1 MGQAEYEA
9 FKAKLR
15 EWMEAH
21 PEEYAAFEES
31 MNTRDMA
38 GCQAVLLQAI
48 ALIPQYRKL
57 AAAKANEGLFDH
69 VDEIEQAAQDNDLA
83 RKLIGECEQPV
94 AGSPVP
100 AMLCW
105 LYFGKSFERMVEHCE
120 ELRQSPDL
128 GYFQK
133 ITMSATIRLLIARS
147 IKLGLRTREE
157 WKAHREAM
165 RLAES
170 DQVLDWA
177 MEESSSDRNDPKRKP
192 GRPGTTRS
200 LTEMFAPTVSRPE
213 ELRRKIGTYL
223 LTRHT
228 QTDIA
233 RLKIAL
239 EELRYLTL
247 PIPIKPF
254 RDALQEEYG
263 REIRIVHERGIQEA
277 YSRLTE
283 PLLAGKAVRDR
294 GSEAVTIREIKD
306 FLSETN
312 SFNSSEPVAN

>member
-15 EWMEAH
+15 EWMETH

-57 AAAKANEGLFDH
+57 TAAKANEGLFDH

-120 ELRQSPDL
+120 ELRRSPDL

-147 IKLGLRTREE
+147 IKLGLRKSGTSPFHPER
-157 WKAHREAM
+157 KICFCRNK
-165 RLAES
+165 
-170 DQVLDWA
+170 
-177 MEESSSDRNDPKRKP
+177 EES
-192 GRPGTTRS
+192 G
-200 LTEMFAPTVSRPE
+200 
-213 ELRRKIGTYL
+213 
-223 LTRHT
+223 H
-228 QTDIA
+228 
-233 RLKIAL
+233 
-239 EELRYLTL
+239 
-247 PIPIKPF
+247 
-254 RDALQEEYG
+254 
-263 REIRIVHERGIQEA
+263 
-277 YSRLTE
+277 
-283 PLLAGKAVRDR
+283 LAK
-294 GSEAVTIREIKD
+294 
-306 FLSETN
+306 
-312 SFNSSEPVAN
+312 

>member
-57 AAAKANEGLFDH
+57 AAAKANEGLFEH
-69 VDEIEQAAQDNDLA
+69 VDEIEQAAQQHDLA
-83 RKLIGECEQPV
+83 GKIIRECEQP
-94 AGSPVP
+94 GKDSTLP

-105 LYFGKSFERMVEHCE
+105 LYFGKSFERMVERCE
-120 ELRQSPDL
+120 ELRRSPDL
-128 GYFQK
+128 GFLQK
-133 ITMSATIRLLIARS
+133 MTMSATIKLLISRS
-147 IKLGLRTREE
+147 IKLELRTKQD
-157 WKAHREAM
+157 WDAHRAAM

-170 DQVLDWA
+170 DRVLEWA
-177 MEESSSDRNDPKRKP
+177 TGTLPAEDASEKRKP
-192 GRPGTTRS
+192 GRPSTTKS
-200 LTEMFAPTVSRPE
+200 LMDMFSPAVTHPD
-213 ELRRKIGTYL
+213 ELRRKIGEYL
-223 LTRHT
+223 TKKHT

-239 EELRYLTL
+239 DELRYLVV
-247 PIPIKPF
+247 PINIKPF
-254 RDALQEEYG
+254 RDALQTEYG
-263 REIRIVHERGIQEA
+263 SDIRIVHERGIQEA

-283 PLLAGKAVRDR
+283 PLLIGSTVGSR
-294 GSEAVTIREIKD
+294 GDEALIIREIKD
-306 FLSETN
+306 FLSE
-312 SFNSSEPVAN
+312 

>member
-57 AAAKANEGLFDH
+57 TAAKANEGLFNH
-69 VDEIEQAAQDNDLA
+69 VNEIEQAAQDNDLA

-120 ELRQSPDL
+120 ELRRTPEL

-147 IKLGLRTREE
+147 IKLGLRTRECPPRSNASGRKRSGAGLGHGGVVE
-157 WKAHREAM
+157 RQERFKTQAGTSRSHP
-165 RLAES
+165 LS
-170 DQVLDWA
+170 DGDV
-177 MEESSSDRNDPKRKP
+177 
-192 GRPGTTRS
+192 RPDG
-200 LTEMFAPTVSRPE
+200 
-213 ELRRKIGTYL
+213 
-223 LTRHT
+223 
-228 QTDIA
+228 
-233 RLKIAL
+233 
-239 EELRYLTL
+239 
-247 PIPIKPF
+247 IPP
-254 RDALQEEYG
+254 
-263 REIRIVHERGIQEA
+263 RG
-277 YSRLTE
+277 
-283 PLLAGKAVRDR
+283 
-294 GSEAVTIREIKD
+294 
-306 FLSETN
+306 
-312 SFNSSEPVAN
+312 VAT

>member
-1 MGQAEYEA
+1 
-9 FKAKLR
+9 
-15 EWMEAH
+15 
-21 PEEYAAFEES
+21 
-31 MNTRDMA
+31 
-38 GCQAVLLQAI
+38 
-48 ALIPQYRKL
+48 
-57 AAAKANEGLFDH
+57 
-69 VDEIEQAAQDNDLA
+69 
-83 RKLIGECEQPV
+83 
-94 AGSPVP
+94 
-100 AMLCW
+100 
-105 LYFGKSFERMVEHCE
+105 
-120 ELRQSPDL
+120 
-128 GYFQK
+128 
-133 ITMSATIRLLIARS
+133 
-147 IKLGLRTREE
+147 
-157 WKAHREAM
+157 
-165 RLAES
+165 
-170 DQVLDWA
+170 
-177 MEESSSDRNDPKRKP
+177 MEEPSNDKNDSKRKP

-200 LTEMFAPTVSRPE
+200 LTEMFTPTVSRPE

-294 GSEAVTIREIKD
+294 DSEAVTIREIKD

>member
-15 EWMEAH
+15 EWMETH

-57 AAAKANEGLFDH
+57 TAAKANEGLFDH

-83 RKLIGECEQPV
+83 RKLIGEREQPV

-120 ELRQSPDL
+120 ELRRSPDL

-133 ITMSATIRLLIARS
+133 
-147 IKLGLRTREE
+147 
-157 WKAHREAM
+157 
-165 RLAES
+165 
-170 DQVLDWA
+170 
-177 MEESSSDRNDPKRKP
+177 
-192 GRPGTTRS
+192 
-200 LTEMFAPTVSRPE
+200 
-213 ELRRKIGTYL
+213 
-223 LTRHT
+223 
-228 QTDIA
+228 
-233 RLKIAL
+233 
-239 EELRYLTL
+239 
-247 PIPIKPF
+247 
-254 RDALQEEYG
+254 
-263 REIRIVHERGIQEA
+263 HERHDPIADCPFHQTGASDPGGVESPPRSHASGRKRSGAGLGHGGVVGRQE
-277 YSRLTE
+277 R
-283 PLLAGKAVRDR
+283 
-294 GSEAVTIREIKD
+294 
-306 FLSETN
+306 SETQAGASGN
-312 SFNSSEPVAN
+312 HPLFDGDVRSNGIPSRGVAA

>member
-1 MGQAEYEA
+1 MEYET

-15 EWMEAH
+15 EWMETH

-57 AAAKANEGLFDH
+57 TAAKANEGLFDH

-120 ELRQSPDL
+120 ELRRSPDL

-170 DQVLDWA
+170 DQA
-177 MEESSSDRNDPKRKP
+177 MEESSNDRNDSKRKP

-200 LTEMFAPTVSRPE
+200 LTEMFTPTVSLPE
-213 ELRRKIGTYL
+213 ELRRKIGT
-223 LTRHT
+223 
-228 QTDIA
+228 
-233 RLKIAL
+233 
-239 EELRYLTL
+239 
-247 PIPIKPF
+247 
-254 RDALQEEYG
+254 
-263 REIRIVHERGIQEA
+263 
-277 YSRLTE
+277 
-283 PLLAGKAVRDR
+283 
-294 GSEAVTIREIKD
+294 
-306 FLSETN
+306 
-312 SFNSSEPVAN
+312 

>member
-15 EWMEAH
+15 EWMETH

-120 ELRQSPDL
+120 ELRRSPDL

-165 RLAES
+165 RLAERS
-170 DQVLDWA
+170 GAGLGHGGVV
-177 MEESSSDRNDPKRKP
+177 
-192 GRPGTTRS
+192 GRQERFKAQAGASRS
-200 LTEMFAPTVSRPE
+200 HPLFDGDVRPDGIPSR
-213 ELRRKIGTYL
+213 G
-223 LTRHT
+223 
-228 QTDIA
+228 
-233 RLKIAL
+233 
-239 EELRYLTL
+239 
-247 PIPIKPF
+247 
-254 RDALQEEYG
+254 
-263 REIRIVHERGIQEA
+263 
-277 YSRLTE
+277 
-283 PLLAGKAVRDR
+283 
-294 GSEAVTIREIKD
+294 
-306 FLSETN
+306 
-312 SFNSSEPVAN
+312 VAA

>member
-15 EWMEAH
+15 EWMETH
-21 PEEYAAFEES
+21 LEEYAAFEES

-120 ELRQSPDL
+120 ELRRSPDL

-170 DQVLDWA
+170 DQVLD
-177 MEESSSDRNDPKRKP
+177 
-192 GRPGTTRS
+192 
-200 LTEMFAPTVSRPE
+200 
-213 ELRRKIGTYL
+213 
-223 LTRHT
+223 
-228 QTDIA
+228 
-233 RLKIAL
+233 
-239 EELRYLTL
+239 
-247 PIPIKPF
+247 
-254 RDALQEEYG
+254 
-263 REIRIVHERGIQEA
+263 
-277 YSRLTE
+277 
-283 PLLAGKAVRDR
+283 
-294 GSEAVTIREIKD
+294 
-306 FLSETN
+306 
-312 SFNSSEPVAN
+312 

>member
-69 VDEIEQAAQDNDLA
+69 VNEIA
-83 RKLIGECEQPV
+83 
-94 AGSPVP
+94 
-100 AMLCW
+100 
-105 LYFGKSFERMVEHCE
+105 
-120 ELRQSPDL
+120 
-128 GYFQK
+128 
-133 ITMSATIRLLIARS
+133 MSATIRLLIARS

-170 DQVLDWA
+170 NQVLDWA
-177 MEESSSDRNDPKRKP
+177 MEESSDDRNDPKRKP

-213 ELRRKIGTYL
+213 ELRRRIGTYL

-239 EELRYLTL
+239 DELRYLTL

-263 REIRIVHERGIQEA
+263 QEIRIVHERGIQEA

-283 PLLAGKAVRDR
+283 PLLAGKSVRDR
-294 GSEAVTIREIKD
+294 GPEAVAIREIKD

>member
-15 EWMEAH
+15 EWMETH

-120 ELRQSPDL
+120 ELRRSPDL
-128 GYFQK
+128 G
-133 ITMSATIRLLIARS
+133 
-147 IKLGLRTREE
+147 
-157 WKAHREAM
+157 
-165 RLAES
+165 
-170 DQVLDWA
+170 
-177 MEESSSDRNDPKRKP
+177 
-192 GRPGTTRS
+192 
-200 LTEMFAPTVSRPE
+200 
-213 ELRRKIGTYL
+213 
-223 LTRHT
+223 
-228 QTDIA
+228 
-233 RLKIAL
+233 
-239 EELRYLTL
+239 
-247 PIPIKPF
+247 
-254 RDALQEEYG
+254 
-263 REIRIVHERGIQEA
+263 
-277 YSRLTE
+277 
-283 PLLAGKAVRDR
+283 
-294 GSEAVTIREIKD
+294 
-306 FLSETN
+306 
-312 SFNSSEPVAN
+312 

>member
-57 AAAKANEGLFDH
+57 TAAKANEGLFDH

-83 RKLIGECEQPV
+83 RKLIGECEHPV

-105 LYFGKSFERMVEHCE
+105 LYLGKSFERMVEH
-120 ELRQSPDL
+120 
-128 GYFQK
+128 
-133 ITMSATIRLLIARS
+133 ATIRLLIARS

-170 DQVLDWA
+170 NQVLDWA
-177 MEESSSDRNDPKRKP
+177 MEESSNDRNDSKRKP

-254 RDALQEEYG
+254 RDAL
-263 REIRIVHERGIQEA
+263 
-277 YSRLTE
+277 
-283 PLLAGKAVRDR
+283 
-294 GSEAVTIREIKD
+294 
-306 FLSETN
+306 
-312 SFNSSEPVAN
+312 

>member
-57 AAAKANEGLFDH
+57 TAAKANEGLFDH

-100 AMLCW
+100 AMLYW

-120 ELRQSPDL
+120 ELRRSPDL

-170 DQVLDWA
+170 NQVLD
-177 MEESSSDRNDPKRKP
+177 
-192 GRPGTTRS
+192 
-200 LTEMFAPTVSRPE
+200 
-213 ELRRKIGTYL
+213 
-223 LTRHT
+223 
-228 QTDIA
+228 
-233 RLKIAL
+233 
-239 EELRYLTL
+239 
-247 PIPIKPF
+247 
-254 RDALQEEYG
+254 
-263 REIRIVHERGIQEA
+263 
-277 YSRLTE
+277 
-283 PLLAGKAVRDR
+283 
-294 GSEAVTIREIKD
+294 
-306 FLSETN
+306 
-312 SFNSSEPVAN
+312 

>member
-15 EWMEAH
+15 EWMETH

-48 ALIPQYRKL
+48 ALIPKYRKL

-120 ELRQSPDL
+120 ELRRSPDL

-170 DQVLDWA
+170 NQVLDWA
-177 MEESSSDRNDPKRKP
+177 MEESSNDRNDSKRKP
-192 GRPGTTRS
+192 GRPGTIRS
-200 LTEMFAPTVSRPE
+200 LTEMFTPTVSRPE

-283 PLLAGKAVRDR
+283 PLLAGKSVRDR
-294 GSEAVTIREIKD
+294 GPEVVAIREIKD

-312 SFNSSEPVAN
+312 SFNSPEPAAN

>member
-9 FKAKLR
+9 FRAKLR
-15 EWMEAH
+15 EWMETH

-69 VDEIEQAAQDNDLA
+69 VDEIEQAAKDNDLA

-177 MEESSSDRNDPKRKP
+177 MEESSSDSHGGVV
-192 GRPGTTRS
+192 GRQELLKTQAGASGNHPLSDGDVR
-200 LTEMFAPTVSRPE
+200 PDGIPSR
-213 ELRRKIGTYL
+213 G
-223 LTRHT
+223 
-228 QTDIA
+228 
-233 RLKIAL
+233 
-239 EELRYLTL
+239 
-247 PIPIKPF
+247 
-254 RDALQEEYG
+254 
-263 REIRIVHERGIQEA
+263 
-277 YSRLTE
+277 
-283 PLLAGKAVRDR
+283 
-294 GSEAVTIREIKD
+294 
-306 FLSETN
+306 
-312 SFNSSEPVAN
+312 VAA